1 MKRTFIIIIIMIFV
15 LCSISNFTFG
25 RTYAMSTIVVNVDYE
40 NDIVTLEDFNGFQ
53 WQFEGCE
60 DWQVNNVCACVMN
73 DNHTPSIFD
82 DVIINTN
89 YCGWIE

>member
-1 MKRTFIIIIIMIFV
+1 MKRLFIIVVIV
-15 LCSISNFTFG
+15 CALCFTSGLSFG
-25 RTYAMSTIVVNVDYE
+25 RTYAMSTIVVDVDHE

-60 DWQVNNVCACVMN
+60 DWQVNDICACVMN

-82 DVIINTN
+82 DVIVNTN